1 MAKQKIKGLSA
12 SLLESTSDADRSVV
26 ATSSVVASE
35 PTRPVVQTVKVP
47 RDVFVKLKTVGARER
62 RSSQDIILAALKEY
76 LDRFP
81 LAS

>member
-12 SLLESTSDADRSVV
+12 SLLESTSNADGSVT
-26 ATSSVVASE
+26 ATSPVVVQTS
-35 PTRPVVQTVKVP
+35 TRPVVQTVKVP

-76 LDRFP
+76 LERFP

>member
-12 SLLESTSDADRSVV
+12 SLLDPAPATDPNNAPIPSTPQPPS
-26 ATSSVVASE
+26 
-35 PTRPVVQTVKVP
+35 RPVVQTVKVP
-47 RDVFVKLKTVGARER
+47 PEVFVKLKTVGAHER